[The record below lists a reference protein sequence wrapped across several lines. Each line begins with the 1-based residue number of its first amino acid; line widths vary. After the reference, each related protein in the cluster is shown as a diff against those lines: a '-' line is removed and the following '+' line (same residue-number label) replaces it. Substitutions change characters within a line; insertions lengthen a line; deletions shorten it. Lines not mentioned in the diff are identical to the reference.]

1 MKWICKTFDELTT
14 HELYELLKLRAEVFV
29 VEQECAYQDLD
40 DKDKASLHMCGF
52 LNDTLVAYTRIVP
65 KGVSY
70 PDAPSI
76 GRVVTKKNVR
86 MTGVGIALMNRTLSE
101 MKVRGMSNLIHI
113 SAQCYL
119 EAFYRKF
126 RFEPQGENYL
136 EDGIPHVKMTRK
148 E

>member
-1 MKWICKTFDELTT
+1 MKWTCTSFNELTT
-14 HELYELLKLRAEVFV
+14 TQLYEILKLRAEVFV

-40 DKDKASLHMCGF
+40 DKDNTSLHMCGYKG
-52 LNDTLVAYTRIVP
+52 DSLVAYTRIVP
-65 KGVSY
+65 VGVSY

-76 GRVVTKKNVR
+76 GRVVTWKDVR
-86 MTGVGIALMNRTLSE
+86 MLGIGIELMNRTLHE

-126 RFEPQGENYL
+126 RFEPQGESYL
-136 EDGIPHVKMTRK
+136 EDGIPHVKMTRR